1 MIGDKI
7 RKSRKA
13 KEITLSQ
20 LAESCGL
27 TASYIS
33 QVERNLAE
41 PSISSLRKISTALQL
56 PLYSFLEENSDTT
69 KVIRADQRK
78 QLKLTDSN
86 IVYEFLSPFGFS
98 EQEMPSLEVFYFSL
112 KPKSWTR
119 DEYSSRAAEECI
131 IVLSGELVLDCVD
144 ETFTLGEGDSIYIR
158 NNTPH
163 KAFNPGETDTTAIM
177 CITPPIY

>member
-7 RKSRKA
+7 RKTRKA

-20 LAESCGL
+20 LAELCGL

-41 PSISSLRKISTALQL
+41 PSISSLRKISAALQL
-56 PLYSFLEENSDTT
+56 PLYSFLEETSEVTQ
-69 KVIRADQRK
+69 VIRADQRK

-86 IVYEFLSPFGFS
+86 IVYEFLSPFGPS
-98 EQEMPSLEVFYFSL
+98 EHETPSLEVFYFSL

-144 ETFTLGEGDSIYIR
+144 ETFTLREGDSIYLRSNI
-158 NNTPH
+158 PH
-163 KAFNPGETDTTAIM
+163 KAFNPGETLTTAIM
-177 CITPPIY
+177 CVTPPVY

>member
-7 RKSRKA
+7 RKSRKS
-13 KEITLSQ
+13 KNITLSQ

-41 PSISSLRKISTALQL
+41 PSISSLRKISVALKL
-56 PLYSFLEENSDTT
+56 PLYSFLEENSDVTQ
-69 KVIRADQRK
+69 VIRANNRK
-78 QLKLTDSN
+78 QLKLSDSN
-86 IVYEFLSPFGFS
+86 IVYEFLSPFGTS
-98 EQEMPSLEVFYFSL
+98 EHETPSLEVFYFSL

-131 IVLSGELVLDCVD
+131 ILLSGELVIDCVD
-144 ETFTLGEGDSIYIR
+144 ETFALKEGDSIYIR
-158 NNTPH
+158 SNIPH
-163 KAFNPGETDTTAIM
+163 KAYNPGETTATAIM
-177 CITPPIY
+177 CLTPPVY